1 MIRIAI
7 SLAAYEAIAASLPK
21 GHEVRPPERVKLG
34 KGVGVWLDPG
44 TVAALRMARGAG
56 EGWSEVILRL
66 CSEAALVKVAAKDA
80 SDAETTRKPVEV
92 AARAR
97 QRSDQR
103 SGQRLTGR
111 ATKRTASG
119 ATKRG
124 I

>member
-7 SLAAYEAIAASLPK
+7 SLAAYKAIAASLPK
-21 GHEVRPPERVKLG
+21 GYKARPPEWMKLG
-34 KGVGVWLDPG
+34 QGVGVWLDPG

-66 CSEAALVKVAAKDA
+66 CSEAAPVEVEAKRRA
-80 SDAETTRKPVEV
+80 SNAETTKKPVEV

-103 SGQRLTGR
+103 LTSR
-111 ATKRTASG
+111 AASRTTGGANKRRT
-119 ATKRG
+119 
-124 I
+124 

>member
-34 KGVGVWLDPG
+34 QGVGVWLDPG

-56 EGWSEVILRL
+56 EGWSELILRL
-66 CSEAALVKVAAKDA
+66 CSEAAPVEVEAKRA
-80 SDAETTRKPVEV
+80 SDAETRTPRKPVEV

-103 SGQRLTGR
+103 LTGR
-111 ATKRTASG
+111 ATSG
-119 ATKRG
+119 PTKRST
-124 I
+124 